1 MAVDV
6 RDIYGSQKIEN
17 LLNLA
22 LEATG
27 EERAKSP
34 ELEVGF
40 DPETKTWELIIKY
53 SGDLKE
59 VRELAEE
66 VYELQNEYAVLLV
79 RALWDQ
85 EEDREYT
92 EEEINRALEEEDPAA
107 RKQIVSSE
115 DTSGHGTAVAGI
127 AAGNGRGSGGRYA
140 GVAPESPLVIVKL
153 ARARAGGF
161 PRTTELMRGLD
172 YVIRKAQEY
181 QNPIAVNISF
191 GNTYGSHEPYN

>member
-1 MAVDV
+1 MAIDV

-53 SGDLKE
+53 SGDLGKA
-59 VRELAEE
+59 RELAEE

-79 RALWDQ
+79 R
-85 EEDREYT
+85 EDR
-92 EEEINRALEEEDPAA
+92 IRAAITPRTRAMIFNNPNNPTGMA
-107 RKQIVSSE
+107 YGE
-115 DTSGHGTAVAGI
+115 DT
-127 AAGNGRGSGGRYA
+127 
-140 GVAPESPLVIVKL
+140 L
-153 ARARAGGF
+153 ALLAS
-161 PRTTELMRGLD
+161 
-172 YVIRKAQEY
+172 IAQEY
-181 QNPIAVNISF
+181 DLVVAADDIYTF
-191 GNTYGSHEPYN
+191 YFF

>member
-40 DPETKTWELIIKY
+40 DSETKTWELIIKY

-59 VRELAEE
+59 VRELADSAITNLGR
-66 VYELQNEYAVLLV
+66 YRCRSIPAAGALLK
-79 RALWDQ
+79 
-85 EEDREYT
+85 EEDG
-92 EEEINRALEEEDPAA
+92 D
-107 RKQIVSSE
+107 Q
-115 DTSGHGTAVAGI
+115 
-127 AAGNGRGSGGRYA
+127 
-140 GVAPESPLVIVKL
+140 
-153 ARARAGGF
+153 
-161 PRTTELMRGLD
+161 MRLL
-172 YVIRKAQEY
+172 
-181 QNPIAVNISF
+181 
-191 GNTYGSHEPYN
+191 

>member
-40 DPETKTWELIIKY
+40 DLETKTWELIIKY

-79 RALWDQ
+79 R
-85 EEDREYT
+85 EDRIREMASLPEVEYI
-92 EEEINRALEEEDPAA
+92 EKPKRLFFEVE
-107 RKQIVSSE
+107 
-115 DTSGHGTAVAGI
+115 
-127 AAGNGRGSGGRYA
+127 NGRRVSCIDAVQGARFALSGQ
-140 GVAPESPLVIVKL
+140 GV
-153 ARARAGGF
+153 RA
-161 PRTTELMRGLD
+161 
-172 YVIRKAQEY
+172 Y
-181 QNPIAVNISF
+181 
-191 GNTYGSHEPYN
+191 

>member
-66 VYELQNEYAVLLV
+66 VYELQNEYAV
-79 RALWDQ
+79 R
-85 EEDREYT
+85 
-92 EEEINRALEEEDPAA
+92 I
-107 RKQIVSSE
+107 
-115 DTSGHGTAVAGI
+115 H
-127 AAGNGRGSGGRYA
+127 
-140 GVAPESPLVIVKL
+140 
-153 ARARAGGF
+153 
-161 PRTTELMRGLD
+161 
-172 YVIRKAQEY
+172 
-181 QNPIAVNISF
+181 
-191 GNTYGSHEPYN
+191 